1 MKITTTP
8 LVNLLSDLRGDA
20 IAVRSQRPPFKSS
33 SLQSIWDLEIHTNKD
48 LVGSLAEILFGVQ
61 HKPLGFVKSHY
72 KCKPSMFSVNPVI
85 PPPTP

>member
-20 IAVRSQRPPFKSS
+20 IAVRSQGPPFKSS

-61 HKPLGFVKSHY
+61 HKPLGFVKSDY
-72 KCKPSMFSVNPVI
+72 IPDNPLLGEGW
-85 PPPTP
+85 

>member
-61 HKPLGFVKSHY
+61 HMPLGFVKSDY
-72 KCKPSMFSVNPVI
+72 SFNKVKKLDYFSGQ
-85 PPPTP
+85 